1 MNHGDCF
8 FNKAAPGV
16 PSHPW
21 VIISDSAQNPTDV
34 VIVNLTDADKY
45 FDQTC
50 ILDVADFPGWITKRS
65 AVAFQ
70 KANVTSIAALG
81 QAEKAGLIFNKSH
94 MPAAALNKIIAAL
107 PAADE
112 LKNNCKMLLIQQ
124 GFIT

>member
-8 FNKAAPGV
+8 FNKALPGV

-50 ILDVADFPGWITKRS
+50 ILDVADFPGWITK
-65 AVAFQ
+65 Q
-70 KANVTSIAALG
+70 KPRLHFKRRMSLQSQRLDKPRRLA
-81 QAEKAGLIFNKSH
+81 
-94 MPAAALNKIIAAL
+94 
-107 PAADE
+107 
-112 LKNNCKMLLIQQ
+112 
-124 GFIT
+124 